1 MKTQNNLIKTAAW
14 VFFLL
19 CLAACAKDEIILGDV
34 ITADVC
40 ADPCGNPEQC
50 PGECKNEK
58 PESRSKVTKDNF
70 QSEGTI
76 TETDNGFMLE
86 GELTLE
92 TDSTGM
98 VVFKN
103 ADVDLEFNSDG
114 TLNGVSGTVE
124 VPSPSNYF
132 EFTDPIQADI
142 GFFTGKYLNEN
153 RDFEI
158 LLVDDISYFVYNI
171 AVTVELKIGAND
183 DPNATKPLSIKPP
196 VGGHITFIADYND
209 PMFFFSVGNDLL
221 GGASVG
227 ASFKGNIPYVPTN
240 PVADVVSF
248 GAKSV
253 RGGSFSFWKIMEVSG
268 VFYENAEM
276 SAAINLE
283 DPMSAELGVGYKA
296 GINGDLTIS
305 APIKSFG
312 SFGFPIGEGSA
323 AFVAEATTNNGVV
336 AKAFFNGLVEP
347 DTSWW
352 PDIIPLT
359 ANGKL
364 NAYGYVAQ
372 TGNFDF
378 GLSGSFGIA
387 TPKSSVE
394 AEGILRATNEAFTM
408 EGRVTVNDETWGA
421 KATFSKDETLY
432 VASPPEGFLN
442 GVSAIVTQ
450 QVDSAFAVHQKAL
463 EDLKKATENYEVE
476 LSLRG
481 LRKVLPG
488 VINKANRIID
498 ESVDAGIANG
508 IKQAKQR
515 LGEEGRVLCSHNIT
529 SVVNSIVDP
538 YRDALARLKKAVET
552 TSDTEQTRVELEAAL
567 RHLISLKKINVTKEV
582 RIVHGGKLFKCK
594 ALTLT
599 EKRKVTIKQTV
610 LSNDHIAHLTRAA
623 DNVKYIREASNI
635 KIEAQLIVD
644 ELPSI
649 EELENLKN
657 SINDCVSEITDN
669 IGDVGFRKNHK
680 TNEYSYF
687 IMINGEETSVD
698 GFDIFDS
705 NSVIEIARP
714 EFSNCDVG
722 EALKSLRK
730 PSN

>member
-1 MKTQNNLIKTAAW
+1 MKTQNNLFKTAVW

-19 CLAACAKDEIILGDV
+19 FLTACAKDEIILDEIV
-34 ITADVC
+34 AADIC
-40 ADPCGNPEQC
+40 EDPCGNPKEC
-50 PGECKNEK
+50 PGKCKDENLEI
-58 PESRSKVTKDNF
+58 SSTVTKEDI
-70 QSEGTI
+70 QTEGTI

-86 GELTLE
+86 GELRME
-92 TDSTGM
+92 TDSMGI

-103 ADVDLEFNSDG
+103 ADVDLQFNADG

-183 DPNATKPLSIKPP
+183 DPNAVKPLSIKPP

-240 PVADVVSF
+240 PVEDVVSF

-268 VFYENAEM
+268 VFYENKEM
-276 SAAINLE
+276 SADINFE
-283 DPMSAELGVGYKA
+283 EPMAAELGVGYMA
-296 GINGDLTIS
+296 GINGELTIS

-312 SFGFPIGEGSA
+312 SLGFPIGEGSA

-378 GLSGSFGIA
+378 GLSGSFGIS
-387 TPKSSVE
+387 TPKSSVD

-408 EGRVTVNDETWGA
+408 EGRVSVNDETWGA

-450 QVDSAFAVHQKAL
+450 QIDSAFAVHEKAL
-463 EDLKKATENYEVE
+463 EDLKKASENYEIE

-481 LRKVLPG
+481 LRDILPG

-498 ESVDAGIANG
+498 ESVDSGIANG
-508 IKQAKQR
+508 IKQAKKR
-515 LGEEGRVLCSHNIT
+515 LRDRDRVLCSHNIT

-538 YRDALARLKKAVET
+538 YRDALAQLKKAVET
-552 TSDTEQTRVELEAAL
+552 TSDTEQTRIELEAAL
-567 RHLISLKKINVTKEV
+567 RHLISLAKINVTREI
-582 RIVHGGKLFKCK
+582 RIVHGGTLFKCS

-599 EKRKVTIKQTV
+599 EKRTVTIMETV
-610 LSNDHIAHLTRAA
+610 ISDEHIAQLTRAA
-623 DNVKYIREASNI
+623 DNVKYIGEASNI

-644 ELPSI
+644 RLPSI
-649 EELENLKN
+649 EDLENLKN
-657 SINDCVSEITDN
+657 GINDCVSQITDN

-680 TNEYSYF
+680 TNEYTYF
-687 IMINGEETSVD
+687 IMINGEETSVG

-714 EFSNCDVG
+714 EFTNCDVG
-722 EALKSLRK
+722 EALKSLQNGMK
-730 PSN
+730 